1 MNPGWQELCIHHH
14 DENKDSL
21 ILELIRP
28 LVRWLE
34 PQVEVVFFVRH
45 WLRGPHLSLR
55 YRSDTTG
62 LDALRPHLEAQVS
75 AYLALH
81 PSRTTLD
88 ETTLLPIHQRLA
100 HDEME
105 TRDLTP
111 FHPNNT
117 WHFTAYDRRL
127 HVMSDG
133 IARLIETFHA
143 QTNDLVFDM
152 LEHLRSGRN
161 RVDLALD
168 LMIATLQ
175 AVTPDIVSRFVSYHS
190 HAEVFIVNTRDDNVT
205 RAHFERQYAQ
215 NAASLAA
222 RLHRILEGIA
232 TDQDSVPFLQRWTAL
247 MTDYTGRIEA
257 GVTRGDIAFEPYRA
271 DAPRTAAY
279 LEGEARLRKSRF
291 HAMQLDD
298 RANIEARSQDAGF
311 NTFRMLVNLQYLLL
325 NRIGLRP
332 FERSLLAYLI
342 SNAVEAHFQV
352 SAFELARTHT
362 YTRAAVGD
370 AA

>member
-1 MNPGWQELCIHHH
+1 MNQGWQELQIHHH
-14 DENKDSL
+14 DENKDAL

-34 PQVEVVFFVRH
+34 PQVEQVFFVRH

-55 YRSDTTG
+55 YLADATR
-62 LDALRPHLEAQVS
+62 LDSLRPQLEDRIG
-75 AYLALH
+75 AYLARH

-88 ETTLLPIHQRLA
+88 ESALLPIHRRLA

-111 FHPNNT
+111 FYPNNS
-117 WHFTAYDRRL
+117 WHFGEYDRRS

-133 IARLIETFHA
+133 IARLIEGFHA
-143 QTNDLVFDM
+143 QTNDLVFEM
-152 LEHLRSGRN
+152 LEHLQSGRN

-190 HAEVFIVNTRDDNVT
+190 HAEVFIVNTHDDTVT
-205 RAHFERQYAQ
+205 RTHFDRQYQQ

-222 RLHRILEGIA
+222 RLQRILEGIA
-232 TDQDSVPFLQRWTAL
+232 RDEDSVPFLKRWTAL
-247 MTDYTGRIEA
+247 MADYTGRIES
-257 GVTRGDIAFEPYRA
+257 GVISGEIAFEPYRA

-298 RANIEARSQDAGF
+298 RANIEARSKDAGF
-311 NTFRMLVNLQYLLL
+311 NTFRMLVNLQYLHL

-362 YTRAAVGD
+362 YTRAPVGD

>member
-1 MNPGWQELCIHHH
+1 MNPSWHELQIHHH
-14 DENKDSL
+14 DEDKNPMT
-21 ILELIRP
+21 LELIRP

-34 PQVEVVFFVRH
+34 PQVHQVFFVRH
-45 WLRGPHLSLR
+45 WLRGPHL
-55 YRSDTTG
+55 
-62 LDALRPHLEAQVS
+62 ALRFLGEATRVDSLKPQLEAQVS
-75 AYLALH
+75 DYLARH
-81 PSRTTLD
+81 PSRTNLD
-88 ETTLLPIHQRLA
+88 ESALLPIHRRLA

-111 FHPNNT
+111 LHANNS
-117 WHFTAYDRRL
+117 WHFAEYDRRS
-127 HVMSDG
+127 HVMSDP
-133 IARLIETFHA
+133 IARLIEHFYA
-143 QTNDLVFDM
+143 QTNDLVFEM
-152 LEHLRSGRN
+152 LEHLQTGRN

-190 HAEVFIVNTRDDNVT
+190 HAEVFIVNTRDDGVT
-205 RAHFERQYAQ
+205 RAHFERQYQQ
-215 NAASLAA
+215 NAASLSA
-222 RLHRILEGIA
+222 RLRRILDGIA
-232 TDQDSVPFLQRWTAL
+232 TNQDSVPFLNRWTTL
-247 MTDYTGRIEA
+247 MAQFTQRIEA
-257 GVTRGDIAFEPYRA
+257 GVLSGEIAFEPYRA

-311 NTFRMLVNLQYLLL
+311 NTFRMLVNLQYLHL

-342 SNAVEAHFQV
+342 SNAVEAHFEV
-352 SAFELARTHT
+352 SAFELARVHT
-362 YTRAAVGD
+362 YTRAPVGD

>member
-1 MNPGWQELCIHHH
+1 MNPGWQELRIHHH
-14 DENKDSL
+14 EENKDPL

-28 LVRWLE
+28 LVGWLE
-34 PQVEVVFFVRH
+34 PQVRQVFFVRH

-55 YRSDTTG
+55 YLGEETR
-62 LDALRPHLEAQVS
+62 LDRLRPQLEAQVS
-75 AYLALH
+75 AYLARH

-88 ETTLLPIHQRLA
+88 ESALLPIHRRLA

-111 FHPNNT
+111 FYPNNS
-117 WHFTAYDRRL
+117 WHFAVYDRRL

-133 IARLIETFHA
+133 IARLIEAFHA

-168 LMIATLQ
+168 VMIATLQ

-190 HAEVFIVNTRDDNVT
+190 HAEVFIVNTRDDSAT
-205 RAHFERQYAQ
+205 RAHFERQYEQ
-215 NAASLAA
+215 NAGALSA
-222 RLHRILEGIA
+222 RLHRILEGLA
-232 TDQDSVPFLQRWTAL
+232 TNQDSVPFLKRWTAL
-247 MTDYTGRIEA
+247 MTQYTAHIEA
-257 GVTRGDIAFEPYRA
+257 GVVSGDIAFEPYRA

-342 SNAVEAHFQV
+342 SNAVEAYFQV

-362 YTRAAVGD
+362 YTRALVGD